1 MQVLEAKKERDL
13 DTIIQ
18 YQLNLAFET
27 EGLKLD
33 KEIVSAGVSSVFD
46 DPSKGKYFMA
56 KKDGK
61 TIASLLTMPEWSDW
75 RNSAVMWIHS
85 VYVLPE
91 NRAQGVFK
99 EMYAFLKGRVQQ
111 SDDLAGL
118 RLYVDKSNT
127 NAQKVYQKIG
137 MSNQHYDLFEWLK

>member
-111 SDDLAGL
+111 SADLAGL